1 MDDIRLFEEMTGAAG
16 KKRKVPVE
24 TEAFKLWLSQV
35 GRERMEDGIDPEHAV
50 VSIGSSHYL
59 EGSSLYSRER
69 SCGALKKVLHPRD
82 INENMYFRLRCHR
95 DNLWI

>member
-1 MDDIRLFEEMTGAAG
+1 MLKRMDDIRLFEEMTGAAG

-24 TEAFKLWLSQV
+24 TEAFKLWLSQD
-35 GRERMEDGIDPEHAV
+35 GRERMEEGIDPEQTV

-69 SCGALKKVLHPRD
+69 SCGALKNVRTPG
-82 INENMYFRLRCHR
+82 I
-95 DNLWI
+95 